1 MTTRLGTIQSPAD
14 IKQLTVPELE
24 SLAQEIRERL
34 IVSLS
39 RSGGHL
45 GPNLGVVELTL
56 AMHYVFSTPEDKFV
70 FDVSHQAY
78 IHKLLTGRESRF
90 DSIRQSGGLNGFMLR
105 SESEHDSYGA
115 GHAGTALSAALGMAV
130 ARDLAGGTEHI
141 VALAGDAAFT
151 NGISFEALNNIA
163 DQTRRLI
170 VVLNDNEWSIDRN
183 VGAIARI
190 LHKIVTNKNVTS
202 LHSGATKLVERIGG
216 KAAKQA
222 VRRAEEA
229 AKGMMFPSSF
239 FEDFGLTYYGPL
251 DGHNIGLLIETFE
264 FLKQQ
269 DRPVLLH
276 AITEKGRGFAPALAG
291 QKKFHGLG
299 PYDPETGHTHQGGQ
313 PTYSEVFANTLI
325 KLADADSQVVA
336 ITAAMP
342 NGTALDLFRPHHPQR
357 YFDVGIAEEHAVI
370 FAAGMATRGFRPFC
384 AIYSTFLQR
393 AFDPIV
399 HDVCLQ
405 NLPVVFCMDRGSL
418 SGDDGATHHGLFDIS
433 YLRPIPNIVHM
444 VPTDEDELAD
454 MLETARLHGGP
465 SAIRYPRGAGPGV
478 ALKPQPQAIPIGEA
492 KLVHL
497 TPSLA
502 YSGNGAGLGPANGSG
517 LGSGPGLSTSTG
529 TGLGTVLGNGSGLG
543 IGTGINTALGNGSG
557 LGTGPG
563 LSTGLGKGSGLAP
576 ANAAPAKP
584 AEIAILGLGA
594 LLPMALQLAAR
605 LESWGFTTAV
615 INPRFAKPLDRT
627 LLLRHGRHAAAVVTF
642 EDHVLAGGF
651 GSAVLEELSAAGLA
665 TPVIR
670 IGWPDRFIEHGK
682 LDELRARHGVTV
694 EAALRQLESILRT
707 LPRRRP
713 QAVASR

>member
-1 MTTRLGTIQSPAD
+1 MSTRLGTIQSPAD
-14 IKQLTVPELE
+14 IKQLTIPELE
-24 SLAQEIRERL
+24 ELAGEIRERL
-34 IVSLS
+34 ITSLAKT
-39 RSGGHL
+39 GGHL

-56 AMHYVFSTPEDKFV
+56 ALHYVFSTPTDKFV

-78 IHKLLTGRESRF
+78 VHKLLTGREDRF
-90 DSIRQSGGLNGFMLR
+90 HTMRQGGGLNGFMLR

-130 ARDLAGGTEHI
+130 ARDLAGGSEHI

-163 DQTRRLI
+163 AGTRRLI

-183 VGAIARI
+183 VGAIAKY
-190 LHKIVTNKNVTS
+190 LHKIVTNERVTS
-202 LHSGATKLVERIGG
+202 LHDGATRLVERIGG
-216 KAAKQA
+216 KTAKRA

-239 FEDFGLTYYGPL
+239 FEEFGLVYYGPL
-251 DGHNIGLLIETFE
+251 DGHNIALLIETFE

-276 AITEKGRGFAPALAG
+276 AITQKGRGFQPALDG

-299 PYDPETGHTHQGGQ
+299 PYDPETGHTHTGGQ
-313 PTYSEVFANTLI
+313 ATYSEVFAKTLV
-325 KLADADSQVVA
+325 KLADADPKVVA

-342 NGTALDLFRPHHPQR
+342 NGTALDLFRPHHPTR
-357 YFDVGIAEEHAVI
+357 YFDVGIAEEHAAI
-370 FAAGMATRGFRPFC
+370 FAAGLATRGFRPFV

-399 HDVCLQ
+399 HDICLQ
-405 NLPVVFCMDRGSL
+405 NLPVTFCMDRGSL

-454 MLETARLHGGP
+454 MLETARLHPGP
-465 SAIRYPRGAGPGV
+465 AAIRYPRGTGPGAV
-478 ALKPQPQAIPIGEA
+478 LKPTPEAIPIGTA
-492 KLVHL
+492 K
-497 TPSLA
+497 
-502 YSGNGAGLGPANGSG
+502 
-517 LGSGPGLSTSTG
+517 
-529 TGLGTVLGNGSGLG
+529 VLREGE
-543 IGTGINTALGNGSG
+543 
-557 LGTGPG
+557 
-563 LSTGLGKGSGLAP
+563 
-576 ANAAPAKP
+576 
-584 AEIAILGLGA
+584 EIAIFGLGA
-594 LLPMALQLAAR
+594 LLPMANALADQLHT
-605 LESWGFTTAV
+605 WGFSAAV
-615 INPRFAKPLDRT
+615 INPRFTKPIDRDT
-627 LLLRHGRHAAAVVTF
+627 LIRYAGRAAAVVTF

-651 GSAVLEELSAAGLA
+651 GSAVLEELQSAGLQ
-665 TPVIR
+665 TPVVR

-682 LDELRARHGVTV
+682 VEELRARYGVTI
-694 EAALRQLESILRT
+694 EAALAGLEPILAK

-713 QAVASR
+713 QAVAAG

>member
-1 MTTRLGTIQSPAD
+1 MTTRLGSIQSPAD
-14 IKQLTVPELE
+14 IKQLTVPQLE

-90 DSIRQSGGLNGFMLR
+90 DSIRQGGGLNGFMLR
-105 SESEHDSYGA
+105 TESEHDSYGA

-163 DQTRRLI
+163 DQTKRLI

-183 VGAIARI
+183 VGAVARM
-190 LHKIVTNKNVTS
+190 LHKIVTNQRVNS
-202 LHSGATKLVERIGG
+202 LHAGATKLVERIGG

-229 AKGMMFPSSF
+229 AKGMVFPSSF

-251 DGHNIGLLIETFE
+251 DGHNIALLIETFE

-276 AITEKGRGFAPALAG
+276 AITQKGRGFQPALDG

-313 PTYSEVFANTLI
+313 PTYSEVFANTLVR
-325 KLADADSQVVA
+325 LADRDDKVVA

-342 NGTALDLFRPHHPQR
+342 NGTALDLFRPHHPKR

-433 YLRPIPNIVHM
+433 YLRPIPNIIHM

-454 MLETARLHGGP
+454 MLETARLHAGP
-465 SAIRYPRGAGPGV
+465 SAIRYPRGVGPGV
-478 ALKPQPQAIPIGEA
+478 ALKPEPQAISIGQG

-497 TPSLA
+497 TA
-502 YSGNGAGLGPANGSG
+502 
-517 LGSGPGLSTSTG
+517 
-529 TGLGTVLGNGSGLG
+529 
-543 IGTGINTALGNGSG
+543 
-557 LGTGPG
+557 
-563 LSTGLGKGSGLAP
+563 GLAP
-576 ANAAPAKP
+576 TLKP
-584 AEIAILGLGA
+584 AEVAILGLGV
-594 LLPMALQLAAR
+594 LLPMARELAAT
-605 LESWGFTTAV
+605 LEGWGFTAAV
-615 INPRFAKPLDRT
+615 INPRFVKPLDRE
-627 LLLRHGRHAAAVVTF
+627 LLLEHSRAAAAVVTF
-642 EDHVLAGGF
+642 EDHVLSGGF
-651 GSAVLEELSAAGLA
+651 GSAVLEELSQAGL
-665 TPVIR
+665 TVPVIR

-682 LDELRARHGVTV
+682 VDELRARYGVTV
-694 EAALRQLESILRT
+694 EAALRQLEPILRT

-713 QAVASR
+713 QAVGSR